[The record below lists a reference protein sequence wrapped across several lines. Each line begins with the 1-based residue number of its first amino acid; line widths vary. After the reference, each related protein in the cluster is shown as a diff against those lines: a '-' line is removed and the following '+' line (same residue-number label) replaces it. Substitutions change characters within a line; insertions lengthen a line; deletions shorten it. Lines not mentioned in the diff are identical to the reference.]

1 MTGRLYALDPHARTM
16 TSEAAI
22 EKKMSEVSDIAARL
36 GVDRYLGTERMSTVE
51 AIVAEWAVVAQGAD
65 LMGQESLWLDAK
77 SEIENVLSNMSLT
90 HNSKHDLYL
99 LGASQSGAMPLD
111 EVKSSLIDGWNKLLK
126 IHAVALEGMSDHDL
140 RTIDRARDSALS
152 KIPVYGSI
160 EDKQYAIASA
170 RESLLAL
177 EQTLVASSKGAEKAK
192 MKGEIA
198 NRMTTKGMVLAE
210 AKSAKKQALIPY
222 GDYQEIQTLLG
233 NGGVFDEQVKSIGDF
248 AHSPE
253 IILEQMD
260 RVLERALSIL
270 NRESGATT
278 LAGGMFVGSNRQQ
291 RISLLGSTSN
301 GDGFRVSGMENANYR
316 GEVSP
321 YGAVSNSFKT
331 STPFDARNPGSH
343 KVSTETHG
351 PIKHKA
357 AGKLAAMHAK
367 KNEALYS
374 APMGGVPNNILASG
388 TIIGLG
394 LIWGATKILGGKSN
408 GKRRK
413 TRPPVTDW
421 SNFNY

>member
-1 MTGRLYALDPHARTM
+1 
-16 TSEAAI
+16 
-22 EKKMSEVSDIAARL
+22 
-36 GVDRYLGTERMSTVE
+36 
-51 AIVAEWAVVAQGAD
+51 
-65 LMGQESLWLDAK
+65 
-77 SEIENVLSNMSLT
+77 
-90 HNSKHDLYL
+90 
-99 LGASQSGAMPLD
+99 
-111 EVKSSLIDGWNKLLK
+111 
-126 IHAVALEGMSDHDL
+126 
-140 RTIDRARDSALS
+140 
-152 KIPVYGSI
+152 
-160 EDKQYAIASA
+160 
-170 RESLLAL
+170 
-177 EQTLVASSKGAEKAK
+177 
-192 MKGEIA
+192 
-198 NRMTTKGMVLAE
+198 
-210 AKSAKKQALIPY
+210 
-222 GDYQEIQTLLG
+222 
-233 NGGVFDEQVKSIGDF
+233 
-248 AHSPE
+248 
-253 IILEQMD
+253 MD